1 VDNVFISCLLNKAKC
16 IINQPFERILL
27 CSKCKVF
34 AVFTAK
40 TLHLLGERFAQQ
52 AGIPM
57 DTVVKICD
65 FDRKSV
71 RKRFFTNADGVSA
84 FVQ

>member
-1 VDNVFISCLLNKAKC
+1 
-16 IINQPFERILL
+16 

-34 AVFTAK
+34 AVNTAK
-40 TLHLLGERFAQQ
+40 TLHLLCERFAQQ

-57 DTVVKICD
+57 DTVVKIYD

-71 RKRFFTNADGVSA
+71 PERFFANADGVSA